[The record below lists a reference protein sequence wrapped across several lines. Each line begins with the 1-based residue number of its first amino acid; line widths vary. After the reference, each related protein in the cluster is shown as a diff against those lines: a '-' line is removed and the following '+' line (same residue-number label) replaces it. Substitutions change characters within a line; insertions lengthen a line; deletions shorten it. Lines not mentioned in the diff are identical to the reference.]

1 VGEIIMAIA
10 FDASQDT
17 AFARDRLSGAA
28 RTSVIDRWIYG
39 FTAASFIAIVLTGFI
54 PDSLGKIAA
63 IRAGQLPPFPP
74 VLHIHAVLMGS
85 FLLLLLGQT
94 VLVATGKRGLH
105 MQTGIAAAVLVPV
118 IVITGLVLVPTVY
131 HHIWNAAQ
139 AAPAPAKQTLQ
150 GVLTILEDILLAQI
164 RIGVVF
170 SVLMWIALRSRRR
183 DPGVHKR
190 LMFLAVA
197 AALPAAIDRI
207 DWLPT
212 TFPNS
217 LVATDL
223 YMVLAFSPM
232 LIWDLVRNRG
242 LHRAYVIWASL
253 FLPVTA
259 VVYALWDTP
268 WWHATARHVMGV

>member
-1 VGEIIMAIA
+1 MAIA
-10 FDASQDT
+10 FDASQDST
-17 AFARDRLSGAA
+17 FARDRLSGAA
-28 RTSVIDRWIYG
+28 RTSVIDRWIYV

-63 IRAGQLPPFPP
+63 IHAGQRPPFPP

-105 MQTGIAAAVLVPV
+105 MRVGIAAAVLVPV
-118 IVITGLVLVPTVY
+118 IVITGLVLVPTIY
-131 HHIWNAAQ
+131 HGVWNAAQ
-139 AAPAPAKQTLQ
+139 AAPAPTKQELQ
-150 GVLTILEDILLAQI
+150 AVLPILEDILLAQI
-164 RIGVVF
+164 RIGLVF
-170 SVLMWIALRSRRR
+170 TVLMWIALRSRKR

-223 YMVLAFSPM
+223 YMVLAVSPM

-242 LHRAYVIWASL
+242 LHRAYLIWASL

-268 WWHATARHVMGV
+268 WWHATARHIMGV